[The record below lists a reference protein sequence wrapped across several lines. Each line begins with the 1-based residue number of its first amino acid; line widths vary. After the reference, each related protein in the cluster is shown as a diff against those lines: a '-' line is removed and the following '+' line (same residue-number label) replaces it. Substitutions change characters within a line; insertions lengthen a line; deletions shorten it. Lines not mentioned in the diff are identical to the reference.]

1 MRIALPTLKRVLF
14 FWALGISLCQPT
26 IAWGESTPA
35 TPLFYQ
41 LQLGQQQGWL
51 LGTIHV
57 GQADFYPLSARIER
71 AIDRAQGLVLEADP
85 QDPTLPQ
92 LLAQYAMARQP
103 LPSEFAEQVRHFCQQ
118 QHFYCDTTLAPWL
131 LSSQIALGQMQQAGY
146 EPRYGVELYLQQR
159 LPQRPIYELEGMAA
173 QLMIFNQLSEA
184 ANHALLRA
192 SLQQSPVHP
201 MIKAWRSGDAHALL
215 AFIEAE
221 MAHPE
226 LQQHLLW
233 QRNQTMANGIERLLH
248 EHQGLL
254 FAIGAAHLVGEESV
268 VSQLQAQGISVIPII
283 D

>member
-1 MRIALPTLKRVLF
+1 MRIPLPTLKWVF
-14 FWALGISLCQPT
+14 TFVALGTSLCQPMT
-26 IAWGESTPA
+26 AWGEPTPP

-71 AIDRAQGLVLEADP
+71 AIDGAQGLVLEADP

-92 LLAQYAMARQP
+92 LLAQYATARQP
-103 LPSEFAEQVRHFCQQ
+103 LPRELAEQVRHFCQQ
-118 QHFYCDTTLAPWL
+118 QHFYCDATLAPWL
-131 LSSQIALGQMQQAGY
+131 LSSQIALGQMLQAGY

-159 LPQRPIYELEGMAA
+159 LPQRPIHELEGMAA
-173 QLMIFNQLSEA
+173 QLMMFNQLSEA
-184 ANHALLRA
+184 ANHALLRS
-192 SLQQSPVHP
+192 SLQQSPVQP
-201 MIKAWRSGDAHALL
+201 MIEAWRSGDAPALL

-226 LQQHLLW
+226 LQQQLLW
-233 QRNQTMANGIERLLH
+233 QRNHTMAIGIERLLH

-254 FAIGAAHLVGEESV
+254 FAIGAAHLVGEENV
-268 VSQLQAQGISVIPII
+268 LSQLQAHGISVIPVT